1 MTKELSDLVAKARAT
16 QVSAADREIQRI
28 SFAYGNAAFENAEI
42 TRETVRI
49 ASERLRQLHGHATQC
64 ATQRRSLTFDG

>member
-28 SFAYGNAAFENAEI
+28 SFAYGNAAFENSEI

-49 ASERLRQLHGHATQC
+49 ASERLRQQLGYASQC
-64 ATQRRSLTFDG
+64 AIRSASN